1 MSSAGMGGMGDTDT
15 TDPFGMRNESNL
27 NGMPS
32 EREMAGDTPLG
43 TDPTLGGELPPDTV
57 EVVEVVTGPGDIP
70 DDALYGL
77 DMYAD
82 DGTGRAGGFRWRYVP
97 MAAVPLTVGGAAF
110 WFARRRKTP
119 SRALYDTMTRS
130 GGDAL
135 DYLREQTK
143 RAPEATSA
151 LREKTAAVVGALVAA
166 DLVSRAQERL
176 ATARDLTRDQQRART
191 RLGFRGRR
199 TVPLR
204 ENPAGQLT
212 ELSDVVRPIVAWW
225 LATLPLRRRQQQKRP
240 LLALLLATPLFRR
253 TSRAMQMRQQTQRRR
268 DKMPTSAGAVVAAT
282 TNAAAK
288 VSKGVMPV
296 AAKATAA
303 STKTRQAV
311 RQTGQNVKSAWK
323 RTRAFGFGLFVT
335 AMVTY
340 IAIWRRRMA
349 ERDMRETASGQLEP
363 GREPTFS
370 R

>member
-1 MSSAGMGGMGDTDT
+1 MGGMGDTGT
-15 TDPFGMRNESNL
+15 TDPFGMRDESNL

-32 EREMAGDTPLG
+32 ERDMAGDTPLG

-57 EVVEVVTGPGDIP
+57 EVVEVVTTGSRDVP

-82 DGTGRAGGFRWRYVP
+82 DGTGRLGSFRWWYVP
-97 MAAVPLTVGGAAF
+97 MAAVPLAVGGAAF
-110 WFARRRKTP
+110 WFGRRRKTP

-151 LREKTAAVVGALVAA
+151 LREKTAAVVGAVVAA

-176 ATARDLTRDQQRART
+176 ATARDVTRDRQRART

-199 TVPLR
+199 TAPPR
-204 ENPAGQLT
+204 EHLAGQLT
-212 ELSDVVRPIVAWW
+212 ELSDVVRPIVAGW

-240 LLALLLATPLFRR
+240 LLALLLAMPLLRR

-268 DKMPTSAGAVVAAT
+268 DKMPTGAGAVVAAT

-303 STKTRQAV
+303 SVKTRQAV
-311 RQTGQNVKSAWK
+311 RQTGQNVNSAWK
-323 RTRAFGFGLFVT
+323 RARAFGFGLFVT

-349 ERDMRETASGQLEP
+349 ERDMRETASGRLEP
-363 GREPTFS
+363 DREPTFS